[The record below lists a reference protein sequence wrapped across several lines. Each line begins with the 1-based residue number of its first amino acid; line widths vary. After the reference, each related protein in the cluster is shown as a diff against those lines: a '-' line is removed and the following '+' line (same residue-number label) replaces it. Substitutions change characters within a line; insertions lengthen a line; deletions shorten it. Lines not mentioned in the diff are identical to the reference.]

1 MCKWSFFVMLTLA
14 EGASSDFFFCI
25 VYIYFMVMRKFG
37 FLAGSAMISA
47 TVATVMAVS
56 AFTTSAFAAGK
67 VACVGNSITYGYGI
81 ESWPDQTSY
90 PHHLQGLLRENAPSD
105 TVENFGVSGLTVRK
119 DDQASYWKGYRFAPA
134 IEFAADTVII
144 ELGTNDSKAY
154 TEWNSAAQNAAVDS
168 AITADFE
175 SLIDTFQV
183 KSKPHIF
190 ICLAPYVN
198 NVEWNI
204 LDTAVVNRVNPAILR
219 AGLEKG
225 VNVIDLHSR
234 FSALENPS
242 WYLADMVHP
251 SVEGA
256 KHLAKIVYSHLQMDT
271 LRVTQNGSKLVAPK
285 GFGFQWYKDGRLL
298 EGDTLE
304 TLAIS
309 SVGKYKVSVKI
320 DEKSLSRIVTAPL
333 DVQVTT
339 GLNPHVRAG
348 HDNGALEG
356 APALYRIERHFD
368 VRGRALQK
376 QRKYQKIYSK

>member
-1 MCKWSFFVMLTLA
+1 
-14 EGASSDFFFCI
+14 
-25 VYIYFMVMRKFG
+25 MVMNMFG
-37 FLAGSAMISA
+37 KIVLAVAAVSSAM
-47 TVATVMAVS
+47 VAST
-56 AFTTSAFAAGK
+56 FAAGK

-90 PHHLQGLLRENAPSD
+90 PHHLQGMLRENAPND

-144 ELGTNDSKAY
+144 ELGTNDSKSY
-154 TEWNSAAQNAAVDS
+154 TTWNTPAQDAAVDS

-175 SLIDTFQV
+175 ALIDTFQV
-183 KSKPHIF
+183 KSKPHVF

-204 LDTAVVNRVNPAILR
+204 LDTSVVNRVNPAILR

-242 WYLADMVHP
+242 WYLEDMVHP

-256 KHLAKIVYSHLQMDT
+256 KHLAKIVYAHLQMDT
-271 LRVTQNGSKLVAPK
+271 LHVTQDGSMLKSPK
-285 GFGFQWYKDGRLL
+285 GFGYQWYKDGNLL
-298 EGDTLE
+298 EGETLE
-304 TLAIS
+304 TLAVS
-309 SVGKYKVSVKI
+309 GDGEYKVSVKV

-333 DVQVTT
+333 KVEKTTALKPGARVARKNSAGAANMVKSVQ
-339 GLNPHVRAG
+339 R
-348 HDNGALEG
+348 
-356 APALYRIERHFD
+356 FD
-368 VRGRALQK
+368 AQGRALNARGSSHQK
-376 QRKYQKIYSK
+376 VYIKR

>member
-1 MCKWSFFVMLTLA
+1 MNMFGKIVLA
-14 EGASSDFFFCI
+14 AAAVS
-25 VYIYFMVMRKFG
+25 
-37 FLAGSAMISA
+37 SAM
-47 TVATVMAVS
+47 VA
-56 AFTTSAFAAGK
+56 SAFAAGK

-90 PHHLQGLLRENAPSD
+90 PHHLQGMLRENAPND

-144 ELGTNDSKAY
+144 ELGTNDSKSY
-154 TEWNSAAQNAAVDS
+154 TTWNTPAQDAAVDS

-175 SLIDTFQV
+175 ALIDTFQV
-183 KSKPHIF
+183 KSKPHVF

-242 WYLADMVHP
+242 WYLEDMVHP

-256 KHLAKIVYSHLQMDT
+256 KHLAEIVYAHLQMDT
-271 LRVTQNGSKLVAPK
+271 LRVTQDGSMLKAPK
-285 GFGFQWYKDGRLL
+285 GFGYQWYKDGKLL
-298 EGDTLE
+298 DGETLE

-309 SVGKYKVSVKI
+309 GDGEYKVSVKV
-320 DEKSLSRIVTAPL
+320 DERTLSRIVTAPL
-333 DVQVTT
+333 KVEKTT
-339 GLNPHVRAG
+339 ALKPGARVARKNSAG
-348 HDNGALEG
+348 AANMAKSVH
-356 APALYRIERHFD
+356 HFD
-368 VRGRALQK
+368 AQGRALNARGSSHQK
-376 QRKYQKIYSK
+376 VYIKR

>member
-1 MCKWSFFVMLTLA
+1 MNMFGKIVLA
-14 EGASSDFFFCI
+14 AAAVS
-25 VYIYFMVMRKFG
+25 
-37 FLAGSAMISA
+37 SAM
-47 TVATVMAVS
+47 VAST
-56 AFTTSAFAAGK
+56 FAAGK

-90 PHHLQGLLRENAPSD
+90 PHHLQGMLRENAPSD

-119 DDQASYWKGYRFAPA
+119 DDQASYWKGHRFAPA

-144 ELGTNDSKAY
+144 ELGTNDSKSY
-154 TEWNSAAQNAAVDS
+154 TTWNTPAQDVAVDS

-175 SLIDTFQV
+175 ALIDTFQV
-183 KSKPHIF
+183 KSKPHVF

-204 LDTAVVNRVNPAILR
+204 LDTSVVNRVNPAILQ
-219 AGLEKG
+219 AGIEKG

-242 WYLADMVHP
+242 WYLEDMVHP

-256 KHLAKIVYSHLQMDT
+256 KHLAEIVYAHLQMDT
-271 LRVTQNGSKLVAPK
+271 LHVTQDGSMLKAPK
-285 GFGFQWYKDGRLL
+285 GFGYQWYKDGKLL
-298 EGDTLE
+298 DGETLE

-309 SVGKYKVSVKI
+309 GDGEYKVSVKV

-333 DVQVTT
+333 KVEKTT
-339 GLNPHVRAG
+339 ALKPGARVARKNSAG
-348 HDNGALEG
+348 AANMAKS
-356 APALYRIERHFD
+356 AQRFD
-368 VRGRALQK
+368 AQGRALNARGPSQQK
-376 QRKYQKIYSK
+376 VYRKR

>member
-1 MCKWSFFVMLTLA
+1 
-14 EGASSDFFFCI
+14 
-25 VYIYFMVMRKFG
+25 MVMRKFG
-37 FLAGSAMISA
+37 KIVWAAAVVS
-47 TVATVMAVS
+47 VAASV
-56 AFTTSAFAAGK
+56 FAFAAGK

-90 PHHLQGLLRENAPSD
+90 PHHLQGMLRENAPAD

-134 IEFAADTVII
+134 IDFAADTVII

-154 TEWNSAAQNAAVDS
+154 TEWNNAVQNAAVDS
-168 AITADFE
+168 AIKADFE
-175 SLIDTFQV
+175 ALIDTFQV
-183 KSKPHIF
+183 KSKPHVF

-198 NVEWNI
+198 NVDWNI
-204 LDTAVVNRVNPAILR
+204 LDTTVVKRVNPAILR

-242 WYLADMVHP
+242 WYLDDIVHP

-256 KHLAKIVYSHLQMDT
+256 KHLAEIVYSHLRMDT
-271 LRVTQNGSKLVAPK
+271 LRVTQDGSMLKAPK

-309 SVGKYKVSVKI
+309 GVGKYKVSVKV
-320 DEKSLSRIVTAPL
+320 DEKTLSRIVTAPI
-333 DVQVTT
+333 DVLETT
-339 GLNPHVRAG
+339 GVPGFGQKIVRDHG
-348 HDNGALEG
+348 KLENGAH
-356 APALYRIERHFD
+356 RFD

-376 QRKYQKIYSK
+376 QRKYQKVYRKY

>member
-1 MCKWSFFVMLTLA
+1 MNMFGKIVLT
-14 EGASSDFFFCI
+14 
-25 VYIYFMVMRKFG
+25 
-37 FLAGSAMISA
+37 A
-47 TVATVMAVS
+47 TVVATSV
-56 AFTTSAFAAGK
+56 SAFAAGK

-90 PHHLQGLLRENAPSD
+90 PHHLQGMLRGDAPSD

-144 ELGTNDSKAY
+144 ELGTNDSKSY
-154 TEWNSAAQNAAVDS
+154 TTWNTPAQDAAVDS

-175 SLIDTFQV
+175 ALIDTFQV
-183 KSKPHIF
+183 KSKPHVF

-204 LDTAVVNRVNPAILR
+204 LDTSVVNRVNPAILR

-242 WYLADMVHP
+242 WYLEDMVHP

-256 KHLAKIVYSHLQMDT
+256 KHLAEIVYAHLQMDT
-271 LRVTQNGSKLVAPK
+271 LRVTQDGSMLKAPK
-285 GFGFQWYKDGRLL
+285 GFGYQWYKDGNLL
-298 EGDTLE
+298 EGETLE
-304 TLAIS
+304 TLAVS
-309 SVGKYKVSVKI
+309 GDGEYKVSVKV

-333 DVQVTT
+333 KVEKTT
-339 GLNPHVRAG
+339 ALKPGARVARKNSAG
-348 HDNGALEG
+348 AANMVKSAQ
-356 APALYRIERHFD
+356 RFD
-368 VRGRALQK
+368 AQGRALNARGPSHQK
-376 QRKYQKIYSK
+376 VYRKR

>member
-1 MCKWSFFVMLTLA
+1 
-14 EGASSDFFFCI
+14 
-25 VYIYFMVMRKFG
+25 MVMRKFG
-37 FLAGSAMISA
+37 FLSVSAMVSA
-47 TVATVMAVS
+47 AAAAVVATS

-81 ESWPDQTSY
+81 ESWPDNTSY
-90 PHHLQGLLRENAPSD
+90 PHHLQGLLRDGGAAAD

-134 IEFAADTVII
+134 IEFAADTIII

-154 TEWNSAAQNAAVDS
+154 TAWSTPEQDAAVDS

-175 SLIDTFQV
+175 ALIDTFQV
-183 KSKPHIF
+183 KSKPHVF

-225 VNVIDLHSR
+225 VNIIDLHSR

-242 WYLADMVHP
+242 WYLEDMVHP

-256 KHLAKIVYSHLQMDT
+256 KHLAEIVYSHLQMDT
-271 LRVTQNGSKLVAPK
+271 LQVTVVDNLTLKAPK
-285 GFGFQWYKDGRLL
+285 GFGYQWYKNGKML

-309 SVGKYKVSVKI
+309 GVGKYKVSVKV
-320 DEKSLSRIVTAPL
+320 DEKTLSRIVTAPIDL
-333 DVQVTT
+333 QETT
-339 GLNPHVRAG
+339 GLKPEARTSELREN
-348 HDNGALEG
+348 
-356 APALYRIERHFD
+356 APNLRRSEQRFD
-368 VRGRALQK
+368 ARGRAVK
-376 QRKYQKIYSK
+376 SGTSYQKVYIKR

>member
-1 MCKWSFFVMLTLA
+1 
-14 EGASSDFFFCI
+14 
-25 VYIYFMVMRKFG
+25 MVMRKFG
-37 FLAGSAMISA
+37 KIVLTAAVVSV
-47 TVATVMAVS
+47 VASV
-56 AFTTSAFAAGK
+56 SAFAAGK

-81 ESWPDQTSY
+81 VSWPDQTSY
-90 PHHLQGLLRENAPSD
+90 PHHLQEMLRGDAPGD
-105 TVENFGVSGLTVRK
+105 TVENFGVSSLTVRK
-119 DDQASYWKGYRFAPA
+119 DDQASYWKGHRFSPA

-154 TEWNSAAQNAAVDS
+154 AQWNTPAQNAAIDS

-175 SLIDTFQV
+175 ALIDTFQV

-198 NVEWNI
+198 NVNWNI
-204 LDTAVVNRVNPAILR
+204 LDSVVVSRVNPAILR

-234 FSALENPS
+234 FSALENRS
-242 WYLADMVHP
+242 WYLSDMVHP

-256 KHLAKIVYSHLQMDT
+256 KHLAEIVYAHLQMDT
-271 LRVTQNGSKLVAPK
+271 LHVTQDGSTLKAPK

-309 SVGKYKVSVKI
+309 GAGQYKVSVKV
-320 DEKSLSRIVTAPL
+320 DEKTLSRIVTSPL
-333 DVQVTT
+333 NVQETT
-339 GLNPHVRAG
+339 GLKPGIRAG
-348 HDNGALEG
+348 RDNGALEG
-356 APALYRIERHFD
+356 ASAGFRAEQRFD
-368 VRGRALQK
+368 ANGRALKTQSIFQK
-376 QRKYQKIYSK
+376 VYIKR

>member
-1 MCKWSFFVMLTLA
+1 
-14 EGASSDFFFCI
+14 
-25 VYIYFMVMRKFG
+25 MVMNMFG
-37 FLAGSAMISA
+37 KIVLAAAAVSSAM
-47 TVATVMAVS
+47 VA
-56 AFTTSAFAAGK
+56 SAFAAGK
-67 VACVGNSITYGYGI
+67 VACVGNSITFGYGI

-90 PHHLQGLLRENAPSD
+90 PHHLQGMLRENAPND

-144 ELGTNDSKAY
+144 ELGTNDSKSY
-154 TEWNSAAQNAAVDS
+154 TTWNTPAQDAAVDS

-175 SLIDTFQV
+175 ALIDTFQV
-183 KSKPHIF
+183 KSKPHVF

-242 WYLADMVHP
+242 WYLEDMVHP

-256 KHLAKIVYSHLQMDT
+256 KHLAEIVYAHLQMDT
-271 LRVTQNGSKLVAPK
+271 LQVTQDGSTLNAPK
-285 GFGFQWYKDGRLL
+285 GFGYQWYKDGKLL
-298 EGDTLE
+298 EGETRE
-304 TLAIS
+304 TLDVS
-309 SVGKYKVSVKI
+309 EVGEYKVSVKV
-320 DEKSLSRIVTAPL
+320 DENTLSRIVTAPL
-333 DVQVTT
+333 KVEKTT
-339 GLNPHVRAG
+339 ALKPGARVA
-348 HDNGALEG
+348 HDNSAGAANL
-356 APALYRIERHFD
+356 AKPAQRFD
-368 VRGRALQK
+368 AQGRALNA
-376 QRKYQKIYSK
+376 RGPSHQKIYIKH

>member
-1 MCKWSFFVMLTLA
+1 MNMFGKIVLA
-14 EGASSDFFFCI
+14 AAAVS
-25 VYIYFMVMRKFG
+25 
-37 FLAGSAMISA
+37 SAM
-47 TVATVMAVS
+47 VA
-56 AFTTSAFAAGK
+56 SAFAAGK

-90 PHHLQGLLRENAPSD
+90 PHHLQGMLRGDAPSD

-154 TEWNSAAQNAAVDS
+154 TSWNTPEQDAAVDS

-175 SLIDTFQV
+175 ALIDTFQV
-183 KSKPHIF
+183 KSKPHVF

-204 LDTAVVNRVNPAILR
+204 LDTSVVKRVNPAILQ

-242 WYLADMVHP
+242 WYLEDMVHP

-256 KHLAKIVYSHLQMDT
+256 KHLAEIVYAHLQMDT
-271 LRVTQNGSKLVAPK
+271 LQVTQDGSTLKAPN
-285 GFGFQWYKDGRLL
+285 GFGYQWYKDGKLL
-298 EGDTLE
+298 EGETRE
-304 TLAIS
+304 TLDVS
-309 SVGKYKVSVKI
+309 EVGEYKVSVKV
-320 DEKSLSRIVTAPL
+320 DENTLSRIVTAPL
-333 DVQVTT
+333 KVEKTT
-339 GLNPHVRAG
+339 ALKPGARVA
-348 HDNGALEG
+348 HDNSAGAANL
-356 APALYRIERHFD
+356 AKPARRFD
-368 VRGRALQK
+368 AQGRVLNARGPSH
-376 QRKYQKIYSK
+376 QKIYIKR

>member
-1 MCKWSFFVMLTLA
+1 
-14 EGASSDFFFCI
+14 
-25 VYIYFMVMRKFG
+25 MVMNMFG
-37 FLAGSAMISA
+37 KIVLAAAAVSSAM
-47 TVATVMAVS
+47 VA
-56 AFTTSAFAAGK
+56 SAFAAGK
-67 VACVGNSITYGYGI
+67 VACVGNSITFGYGI

-90 PHHLQGLLRENAPSD
+90 PHHLQGMLRENAPND

-144 ELGTNDSKAY
+144 ELGTNDSKSY
-154 TEWNSAAQNAAVDS
+154 TTWNTPAQDAAVDS

-175 SLIDTFQV
+175 ALIDTFQV
-183 KSKPHIF
+183 KSKPHVF

-204 LDTAVVNRVNPAILR
+204 LDTAVVNRVNPAILQ

-242 WYLADMVHP
+242 WYLEDMVHP

-256 KHLAKIVYSHLQMDT
+256 KHLAEIVYAHLQMDT
-271 LRVTQNGSKLVAPK
+271 LHVTQDGSTLNAPK
-285 GFGFQWYKDGRLL
+285 GFGYQWYKDGKLL
-298 EGDTLE
+298 EGETRE

-309 SVGKYKVSVKI
+309 GEGEYKVSVKV
-320 DEKSLSRIVTAPL
+320 DENTLSRIVTAPL
-333 DVQVTT
+333 KVEKTT
-339 GLNPHVRAG
+339 ALKPGARVA
-348 HDNGALEG
+348 HDNSAGATNL
-356 APALYRIERHFD
+356 AKPARRFD
-368 VRGRALQK
+368 AQGRVLNARGPSH
-376 QRKYQKIYSK
+376 QKIYIKR

>member
-1 MCKWSFFVMLTLA
+1 
-14 EGASSDFFFCI
+14 
-25 VYIYFMVMRKFG
+25 MRKFG
-37 FLAGSAMISA
+37 FLAIA
-47 TVATVMAVS
+47 TVAATLA
-56 AFTTSAFAAGK
+56 TSAFAAGK

-90 PHHLQGLLRENAPSD
+90 PHHLQGMLRENAPAD

-119 DDQASYWKGYRFAPA
+119 DDQASYWKGARFAPA

-154 TEWNSAAQNAAVDS
+154 AKWNNAAQNAAVDS
-168 AITADFE
+168 AIVADFE

-198 NVEWNI
+198 NVDWNI

-234 FSALENPS
+234 FNALENRN
-242 WYLADMVHP
+242 WYLSDMVHP

-256 KHLAKIVYSHLQMDT
+256 KHLAEIVYSHLQMDT
-271 LRVTQNGSKLVAPK
+271 LRVTQDGSKLVAPK
-285 GFGFQWYKDGRLL
+285 GFGYQWYKDGRLL
-298 EGDTLE
+298 EDDTLE
-304 TLAIS
+304 TLTVS
-309 SVGKYKVSVKI
+309 GVGKYKVSVKV

-333 DVQVTT
+333 DVQETT
-339 GLNPHVRAG
+339 GLKPNIRASEIREKESA
-348 HDNGALEG
+348 NLNRRSEQ
-356 APALYRIERHFD
+356 RFD
-368 VRGRALQK
+368 ASGRTLQK
-376 QRKYQKIYSK
+376 QRKYQKVYSK

>member
-1 MCKWSFFVMLTLA
+1 
-14 EGASSDFFFCI
+14 
-25 VYIYFMVMRKFG
+25 MRKFG
-37 FLAGSAMISA
+37 FLSVSAM
-47 TVATVMAVS
+47 VS
-56 AFTTSAFAAGK
+56 AAVAAVAATSAFAAGK

-90 PHHLQGLLRENAPSD
+90 PHHLQGMLRENAPAD
-105 TVENFGVSGLTVRK
+105 TVENFGVSSLTVRK
-119 DDQASYWKGYRFAPA
+119 DDQASYWKGHRFAPA

-154 TEWNSAAQNAAVDS
+154 TQWSTPAQNAAVDS

-175 SLIDTFQV
+175 ALIDTFQV

-198 NVEWNI
+198 NVDWNI

-225 VNVIDLHSR
+225 VSVIDLHSR
-234 FSALENPS
+234 FSYLENPT
-242 WYLADMVHP
+242 WYLSDVVHP

-256 KHLAKIVYSHLQMDT
+256 KHLAEIVYSHLQMDT
-271 LRVTQNGSKLVAPK
+271 LRVTQDGSKLVAPK
-285 GFGFQWYKDGRLL
+285 GFGYQWYKDGRLL

-304 TLAIS
+304 TLAVS
-309 SVGKYKVSVKI
+309 GVGKYKVSVKV

-333 DVQVTT
+333 DVQETT
-339 GLNPHVRAG
+339 GLKPNIRASEIREKESA
-348 HDNGALEG
+348 NLNRRSEQ
-356 APALYRIERHFD
+356 RFD
-368 VRGRALQK
+368 ASGRTLQK
-376 QRKYQKIYSK
+376 QRKYQKIYSR

>member
-1 MCKWSFFVMLTLA
+1 MFGKIVLA
-14 EGASSDFFFCI
+14 
-25 VYIYFMVMRKFG
+25 
-37 FLAGSAMISA
+37 A
-47 TVATVMAVS
+47 TVVAASALAV
-56 AFTTSAFAAGK
+56 SAFAAGK

-81 ESWPDQTSY
+81 VSWPDQTSY
-90 PHHLQGLLRENAPSD
+90 PHHLQEMLRGDAPGD
-105 TVENFGVSGLTVRK
+105 TVENFGVSSLTVRK
-119 DDQASYWKGYRFAPA
+119 DDQASYWKGHRFAPA

-154 TEWNSAAQNAAVDS
+154 APWNTPAQNAVVDS

-175 SLIDTFQV
+175 ALIDTFQV
-183 KSKPHIF
+183 KSKPHVF

-198 NVEWNI
+198 NVDWNI
-204 LDTAVVNRVNPAILR
+204 IDTTVVKRVNPAILR

-242 WYLADMVHP
+242 WYLSDMVHP

-256 KHLAKIVYSHLQMDT
+256 KHLAEIVYAHLQMDT
-271 LRVTQNGSKLVAPK
+271 LHVTQVDNLTLKAPK

-309 SVGKYKVSVKI
+309 GVGKYKVSVKV
-320 DEKSLSRIVTAPL
+320 DEKTLSRIVSAPM
-333 DVQVTT
+333 DVQETT
-339 GLNPHVRAG
+339 GLKPNIRTSESCENAQNFRNFEQSFDAG
-348 HDNGALEG
+348 
-356 APALYRIERHFD
+356 
-368 VRGRALQK
+368 GRALK
-376 QRKYQKIYSK
+376 TTRKYQKVYRKH

>member
-1 MCKWSFFVMLTLA
+1 
-14 EGASSDFFFCI
+14 
-25 VYIYFMVMRKFG
+25 MVMNMFG
-37 FLAGSAMISA
+37 KIVLAAAMVSSAM
-47 TVATVMAVS
+47 VA
-56 AFTTSAFAAGK
+56 SAFAAGK

-90 PHHLQGLLRENAPSD
+90 PHHLQGMLRGDAPGD

-144 ELGTNDSKAY
+144 ELGTNDSKSY
-154 TEWNSAAQNAAVDS
+154 TTWNTPAQDAAVDS

-175 SLIDTFQV
+175 ALIDTFQV
-183 KSKPHIF
+183 KSKPHVF

-204 LDTAVVNRVNPAILR
+204 LDTAVVKRVNPAILQ
-219 AGLEKG
+219 AGIEKG

-242 WYLADMVHP
+242 WYLEDMVHP

-256 KHLAKIVYSHLQMDT
+256 KHLAEIVYAHLQMDT
-271 LRVTQNGSKLVAPK
+271 LQVTQDGSMLKAPK
-285 GFGFQWYKDGRLL
+285 GFGYQWYKDGKLL
-298 EGDTLE
+298 DGETLE

-309 SVGKYKVSVKI
+309 GDGEYKVSVKV
-320 DEKSLSRIVTAPL
+320 DERTLSRIVTAPL
-333 DVQVTT
+333 KVEKTTALKPGAREIARERSAGAANMAKSVQRFDAQGRV
-339 GLNPHVRAG
+339 LNARGPSHQKV
-348 HDNGALEG
+348 
-356 APALYRIERHFD
+356 YRKR
-368 VRGRALQK
+368 
-376 QRKYQKIYSK
+376 

>member
-1 MCKWSFFVMLTLA
+1 
-14 EGASSDFFFCI
+14 
-25 VYIYFMVMRKFG
+25 MVMRKFG
-37 FLAGSAMISA
+37 FLAIA
-47 TVATVMAVS
+47 TVAATLA
-56 AFTTSAFAAGK
+56 TSAFAAGK

-90 PHHLQGLLRENAPSD
+90 PHHLQGMLRENAPAD

-154 TEWNSAAQNAAVDS
+154 TAWNTPEQDAAVDS

-175 SLIDTFQV
+175 ALIDTFQV
-183 KSKPHIF
+183 ASKPHVF

-242 WYLADMVHP
+242 WYLEDMVHP

-256 KHLAKIVYSHLQMDT
+256 KHLAEIVYSHLQMDT
-271 LRVTQNGSKLVAPK
+271 LQITVVDNLTLRAPK
-285 GFGFQWYKDGRLL
+285 GFGYQWYKNGKML

-309 SVGKYKVSVKI
+309 SVGEYKVSVKV
-320 DEKSLSRIVTAPL
+320 DEKSLSRIVTSTL
-333 DVQVTT
+333 DLQERT
-339 GLNPHVRAG
+339 GLKPNARTKDMRGNPQNLRRS
-348 HDNGALEG
+348 EQ
-356 APALYRIERHFD
+356 RFD
-368 VRGRALQK
+368 ARGRALK
-376 QRKYQKIYSK
+376 TRGTPYQKVYIKR

>member
-1 MCKWSFFVMLTLA
+1 MNMFGKIVLA
-14 EGASSDFFFCI
+14 AAAVS
-25 VYIYFMVMRKFG
+25 
-37 FLAGSAMISA
+37 SAM
-47 TVATVMAVS
+47 VAST
-56 AFTTSAFAAGK
+56 FAAGK

-90 PHHLQGLLRENAPSD
+90 PHHLQGMLRENAPSD

-119 DDQASYWKGYRFAPA
+119 DDQASYWKGHRFAPA

-144 ELGTNDSKAY
+144 ELGTNDSKSY
-154 TEWNSAAQNAAVDS
+154 TTWNTPAQDAAVDS

-175 SLIDTFQV
+175 ALIDTFQV
-183 KSKPHIF
+183 KSKPHVF

-242 WYLADMVHP
+242 WYLEDMVHP

-256 KHLAKIVYSHLQMDT
+256 KHLAEIVYAHLQMDT
-271 LRVTQNGSKLVAPK
+271 LRVTQDGSMLKAPK
-285 GFGFQWYKDGRLL
+285 GFGYQWYKDGNLL
-298 EGDTLE
+298 EGETLE
-304 TLAIS
+304 TLAVS
-309 SVGKYKVSVKI
+309 GDGEYKVSVKV

-333 DVQVTT
+333 KVEKTT
-339 GLNPHVRAG
+339 ALKPGARVARKNSAGAANMAKSAQRFDAQGRVLNARGPSHQKV
-348 HDNGALEG
+348 
-356 APALYRIERHFD
+356 YRKR
-368 VRGRALQK
+368 
-376 QRKYQKIYSK
+376 

>member
-1 MCKWSFFVMLTLA
+1 
-14 EGASSDFFFCI
+14 
-25 VYIYFMVMRKFG
+25 MVMNMFG
-37 FLAGSAMISA
+37 KIFLAAVVS
-47 TVATVMAVS
+47 VAASV
-56 AFTTSAFAAGK
+56 SAFAAGK

-90 PHHLQGLLRENAPSD
+90 PHHLQGMLRENAPSD

-144 ELGTNDSKAY
+144 ELGTNDSKSY
-154 TEWNSAAQNAAVDS
+154 TTWNTPAQDAAVDS

-175 SLIDTFQV
+175 ALIDTFQV
-183 KSKPHIF
+183 KSKPHVF

-242 WYLADMVHP
+242 WYLKDMVHP

-256 KHLAKIVYSHLQMDT
+256 KHLAEIVYAHLQMDT
-271 LRVTQNGSKLVAPK
+271 LQVTQEGSLLKAPK
-285 GFGFQWYKDGRLL
+285 GFGYQWYKDGKLL
-298 EGDTLE
+298 EGETRETLE
-304 TLAIS
+304 AS
-309 SVGKYKVSVKI
+309 EEGVYKVSVKV
-320 DEKSLSRIVTAPL
+320 DENTLSRIVTAPL
-333 DVQVTT
+333 KVEKTTALKPGARVARKNSAGAANMAKSVQRFDAQGRT
-339 GLNPHVRAG
+339 LNARGPSHQKV
-348 HDNGALEG
+348 
-356 APALYRIERHFD
+356 YRKR
-368 VRGRALQK
+368 
-376 QRKYQKIYSK
+376 

>member
-1 MCKWSFFVMLTLA
+1 
-14 EGASSDFFFCI
+14 
-25 VYIYFMVMRKFG
+25 MVMNMFG
-37 FLAGSAMISA
+37 KIVLAAA
-47 TVATVMAVS
+47 AVS
-56 AFTTSAFAAGK
+56 SAIVVPAFAAGK

-90 PHHLQGLLRENAPSD
+90 PHHLQGMLRENAPND

-144 ELGTNDSKAY
+144 ELGTNDSKSY
-154 TEWNSAAQNAAVDS
+154 TTWNTPVQDAAVDS

-175 SLIDTFQV
+175 ALIDTFQV
-183 KSKPHIF
+183 KSKPHVF

-242 WYLADMVHP
+242 WYLEDMVHP

-256 KHLAKIVYSHLQMDT
+256 KHLAEIVYAHLQMDT
-271 LRVTQNGSKLVAPK
+271 LRVTQDGSMLKAPK
-285 GFGFQWYKDGRLL
+285 GFGYQWYKDGKLL
-298 EGDTLE
+298 DGETLE

-309 SVGKYKVSVKI
+309 GDGEYKVSVKV
-320 DEKSLSRIVTAPL
+320 DERTLSRIVTAPL
-333 DVQVTT
+333 KVEKTT
-339 GLNPHVRAG
+339 ALKPGARVARKNSAG
-348 HDNGALEG
+348 AANMAKS
-356 APALYRIERHFD
+356 AQRFD
-368 VRGRALQK
+368 AQGRALK
-376 QRKYQKIYSK
+376 ARGPSHQKIYTKR

>member
-1 MCKWSFFVMLTLA
+1 
-14 EGASSDFFFCI
+14 
-25 VYIYFMVMRKFG
+25 MVMNMFG
-37 FLAGSAMISA
+37 KIVLAAAAVSSAM
-47 TVATVMAVS
+47 VA
-56 AFTTSAFAAGK
+56 SAFAAGK

-90 PHHLQGLLRENAPSD
+90 PHHLQGMLRENAPSD

-144 ELGTNDSKAY
+144 ELGTNDSKSY
-154 TEWNSAAQNAAVDS
+154 TTWNTPEQDAAVDS

-175 SLIDTFQV
+175 ALIDTFQV
-183 KSKPHIF
+183 KSKSHVF

-204 LDTAVVNRVNPAILR
+204 LDTAVVKRVNPAILR

-242 WYLADMVHP
+242 WYLEDMVHP

-256 KHLAKIVYSHLQMDT
+256 KHLAEIVYAHLQMDT
-271 LRVTQNGSKLVAPK
+271 LLVTQDGSTLRAPK
-285 GFGFQWYKDGRLL
+285 GFGYQWYKDGKLL
-298 EGDTLE
+298 DGETLE
-304 TLAIS
+304 TLEVS
-309 SVGKYKVSVKI
+309 EVGEYKVSVKV
-320 DEKSLSRIVTAPL
+320 DEKTLSRIVTAPL
-333 DVQVTT
+333 KVEKTTALKPGAREIARENSAGVANMAKSVQRFDAQGRV
-339 GLNPHVRAG
+339 LNARGPSHQKV
-348 HDNGALEG
+348 
-356 APALYRIERHFD
+356 YRKR
-368 VRGRALQK
+368 
-376 QRKYQKIYSK
+376 

>member
-1 MCKWSFFVMLTLA
+1 MNA
-14 EGASSDFFFCI
+14 EHFLD
-25 VYIYFMVMRKFG
+25 YIYHMVMNMFG
-37 FLAGSAMISA
+37 KIVLTA
-47 TVATVMAVS
+47 TVVATSV
-56 AFTTSAFAAGK
+56 SAFAAGK

-90 PHHLQGLLRENAPSD
+90 PHHLQGMLRENAPSD

-144 ELGTNDSKAY
+144 ELGTNDSKSY
-154 TEWNSAAQNAAVDS
+154 TTWNTPAQDAAVDS

-175 SLIDTFQV
+175 ALIDTFQV

-242 WYLADMVHP
+242 WYLEDMVHP

-256 KHLAKIVYSHLQMDT
+256 KHLAEIVYAHLQMDT
-271 LRVTQNGSKLVAPK
+271 LRVTQDGSTLKAPK
-285 GFGFQWYKDGRLL
+285 GYGYQWYKDGKLL
-298 EGDTLE
+298 DGETLE
-304 TLAIS
+304 TLEVS
-309 SVGKYKVSVKI
+309 EVGEYKVSVKV
-320 DEKSLSRIVTAPL
+320 DEKMLSRIVTAPL
-333 DVQVTT
+333 KVEKTT
-339 GLNPHVRAG
+339 ALKP
-348 HDNGALEG
+348 GARVARKNSAE
-356 APALYRIERHFD
+356 AANVAKSARRFD
-368 VRGRALQK
+368 AQGRALNARGPSHQK
-376 QRKYQKIYSK
+376 VYRKR